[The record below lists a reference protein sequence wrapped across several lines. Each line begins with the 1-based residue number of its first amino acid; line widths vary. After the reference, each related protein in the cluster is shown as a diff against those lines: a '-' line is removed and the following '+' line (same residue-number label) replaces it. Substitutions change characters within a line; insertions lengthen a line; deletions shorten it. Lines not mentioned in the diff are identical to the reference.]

1 MARKQNILVVGT
13 GFSGSVI
20 ARELAEKD
28 YNVTIIDQREH
39 VGGNCYDE
47 VIDGVRIHRYGPHIF
62 HTNNQ
67 KVFEWLSQ
75 YTEWVPYQHKVK
87 ALYEG
92 QFVTLP
98 PNKKTQEILG
108 NKLFDVLYVP
118 YTTKM
123 WGLPPNEI
131 DDTILNRVKVRN
143 DLNELYFPNDQYQY
157 LPKNGYTKLFEKIL
171 NHKNIKLCLNTP
183 FNKSME
189 DEYDYV
195 FNSMAIDEYYNYC
208 YGELPYRSIK
218 FHNVSHVNFN
228 MPTSVVNFTDY
239 GLYTRITNWSMFPE
253 HGSGEQYTLE
263 EPCDYR
269 DNNYERYYPVKD
281 SEGLNRVIY
290 NKYKDI
296 KNEKVQFI
304 GRCGLYVYIDMDMAI
319 SSSLAIVDN
328 FIKEQI

>member
-98 PNKKTQEILG
+98 PNMI
-108 NKLFDVLYVP
+108 
-118 YTTKM
+118 
-123 WGLPPNEI
+123 
-131 DDTILNRVKVRN
+131 
-143 DLNELYFPNDQYQY
+143 QY
-157 LPKNGYTKLFEKIL
+157 
-171 NHKNIKLCLNTP
+171 
-183 FNKSME
+183 
-189 DEYDYV
+189 
-195 FNSMAIDEYYNYC
+195 
-208 YGELPYRSIK
+208 
-218 FHNVSHVNFN
+218 
-228 MPTSVVNFTDY
+228 
-239 GLYTRITNWSMFPE
+239 
-253 HGSGEQYTLE
+253 
-263 EPCDYR
+263 
-269 DNNYERYYPVKD
+269 
-281 SEGLNRVIY
+281 
-290 NKYKDI
+290 
-296 KNEKVQFI
+296 
-304 GRCGLYVYIDMDMAI
+304 
-319 SSSLAIVDN
+319 
-328 FIKEQI
+328 